1 MQRRHTATAP
11 LTFASAAPERRGAYR
26 YELNLELTYEIYNK
40 NRRSSQIGRGQTS
53 DISNRSLR
61 FTPMVPLPD
70 HSDIELSIDWPAKV
84 GESLPLSLSV
94 VGSVVRR
101 GPRGVVVL
109 IRRYAFVPAASPAI
123 PDLPGG
129 V

>member
-1 MQRRHTATAP
+1 MQSRFSATAP
-11 LTFASAAPERRGAYR
+11 LTSASAAPEHRGAYR
-26 YELNLELTYEIYNK
+26 YELSLELTYEIYNK
-40 NRRSSQIGRGQTS
+40 NRRSSQTGRGQTS

-61 FTPMVPLPD
+61 FTPRAPLPD
-70 HSDIELSIDWPAKV
+70 HSEIELSIDWPAKV
-84 GESLPLSLSV
+84 DESLPLSLSV
-94 VGSVVRR
+94 VGTVVRR

-109 IRRYAFVPAASPAI
+109 IRRYAFVPAATSAI